1 MGELKVQ
8 DKEVVVPGEVLANGM
23 DYLPGQGTYRHG
35 DDIRALQLGLVSV
48 DGRAVKL
55 INLSGRY
62 APKSGDVIIGKVI
75 DVSFSGWRVDTN
87 CAYSAM
93 LSVKDATTDYIVR
106 GANLTEYLDLGD
118 YVCVKVIN
126 VTSQKLVDVT
136 MKGFGLKK
144 LDGGRIIQVASS
156 KVPRIIG
163 KQASMVSMIKAA
175 TGCKVVVGQNGLI
188 WVNGPIDRESYAISI
203 IKKIESQSHV
213 SGLTDM
219 IKSELEAKF
228 GPIPQLPP
236 EEEYQPQQQ
245 YDNRERRFDRPQHDS
260 RGPRRYNEG
269 NYQRNDRPPR
279 EGNTGNPRRGRF
291 YSE

>member
-8 DKEVVVPGEVLANGM
+8 EKEVVVPGEIVAEGM
-23 DYLPGQGTYRHG
+23 DFLPGQGTYRQG
-35 DDIRALQLGLVSV
+35 DVIRAQQLGLVSI

-62 APKSGDVIIGKVI
+62 APKTGDVIIGKVI
-75 DVSFSGWRVDTN
+75 DVNFSGWRVDTN

-118 YVCVKVIN
+118 YVCVKITN

-144 LDGGRIIQVASS
+144 LDGGRIFQVASS

-175 TGCKVVVGQNGLI
+175 TGCKIVVGQNGLI
-188 WVNGPIDRESYAISI
+188 WVSGTIDRENYCIGI
-203 IKKIESQSHV
+203 IKKIEAQSHV

-219 IKSELEAKF
+219 IKAELEEKF
-228 GPIPQLPP
+228 GPIPELPP
-236 EEEYQPQQQ
+236 EEEYQAQQQ
-245 YDNRERRFDRPQHDS
+245 FNGERRFDRPHDS
-260 RGPRRYNEG
+260 RGPPRRFNNNFRQERRDG
-269 NYQRNDRPPR
+269 PR
-279 EGNTGNPRRGRF
+279 DNNPRRGRF